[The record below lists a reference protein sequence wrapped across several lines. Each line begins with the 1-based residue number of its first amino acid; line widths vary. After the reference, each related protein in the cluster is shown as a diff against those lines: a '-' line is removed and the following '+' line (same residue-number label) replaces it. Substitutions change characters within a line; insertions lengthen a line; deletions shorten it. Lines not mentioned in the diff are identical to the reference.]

1 MILNLEVRH
10 LMLKMYFF
18 PASSRE
24 IKTNEVSTW
33 SKHEEIPRTS
43 RKGEVKY
50 NNDRKGHVIIE

>member
-1 MILNLEVRH
+1 
-10 LMLKMYFF
+10 MLKMYFF